1 MTFFRA
7 VLLLTTLLCSLTAG
21 LLLTFAIV
29 VMPGIGRLDDRNF
42 LRAFQV
48 IDRVIQ
54 NNQPVF
60 MLVWVGSVLALLTVA
75 VLGVWQLRSG
85 NRVLIIIAALV
96 YFLGVQLPTAQV
108 NVPLNNKL
116 QTLDPSAM
124 SARAQKNARDNFER
138 RWNRWNVV
146 RTVCS
151 ILTSTLLLFLLN
163 RV

>member
-1 MTFFRA
+1 MMFFRA
-7 VLLLTTLLCSLTAG
+7 VLLLTALLCSLTAG

-60 MLVWVGSVLALLTVA
+60 MLMWIGSVLALLTAA
-75 VLGVWQLRSG
+75 VLGVWQLRG
-85 NRVLIIIAALV
+85 DNRVLIITAALV
-96 YFLGVQLPTAQV
+96 YFLGVQLPTFQV

-116 QTLDPSAM
+116 QTLDPCAM
-124 SARAQKNARDNFER
+124 SERAQKEARDNFEQ
-138 RWNRWNVV
+138 RWNRWNLV
-146 RTVCS
+146 RTACS
-151 ILTSTLLLFLLN
+151 IVTSILLLLLLT
-163 RV
+163 RL